1 MLYLCPIVIE
11 IEYVVSSS
19 CSVDLPY
26 DDFAP
31 CCWGGVRVIAMAK
44 SIEGRTKATYSD
56 DKVYSIVTDLSS
68 TLTTAYNAEGEEV
81 GCIGSI

>member
-1 MLYLCPIVIE
+1 MMISLHAVG
-11 IEYVVSSS
+11 
-19 CSVDLPY
+19 
-26 DDFAP
+26 
-31 CCWGGVRVIAMAK
+31 GGVRVIAMAK